1 MSQID
6 LEVGQ
11 APMQETYNPGYYYYY
26 YHFLEC
32 KESFVISTNTH
43 FYFDTLD
50 KFDQG
55 TNVDYGGGGGLWNAR
70 WQQTYQVNFHLRSSY
85 HAHITENNGFYLVS
99 LLPPSVPKGSQC
111 RPLVDFT
118 WYTQNVFHA

>member
-55 TNVDYGGGGGLWNAR
+55 TNVDYGGGRTLER
-70 WQQTYQVNFHLRSSY
+70 QVAADLSGKF
-85 HAHITENNGFYLVS
+85 
-99 LLPPSVPKGSQC
+99 P
-111 RPLVDFT
+111 FT
-118 WYTQNVFHA
+118 